1 MKIHVLHAY
10 NWSSL
15 YKKGTER
22 VDGQHSTLSWILRS
36 STPLGQGFPGQPYPQ
51 GWVLG
56 VSPSGPGIP
65 HSETGH
71 QHPHPRATHT
81 HTRAHAHTNTPHT
94 VISLSFFLPSLTFPS
109 ADAVTGRAV
118 ATGMRR
124 PQTPSSLTGTGQGR
138 RAWQLARSGQ
148 AGTSHRAQWL
158 PPPFGGSEQEKRS
171 PE

>member
-94 VISLSFFLPSLTFPS
+94 VISLSFFLPSLPPHLSFS
-109 ADAVTGRAV
+109 RCCDRKSCGNRNE
-118 ATGMRR
+118 
-124 PQTPSSLTGTGQGR
+124 TPSDPVIIDRYRPGEEGLAACKV
-138 RAWQLARSGQ
+138 RAGWNQPQSTVAPTTLW
-148 AGTSHRAQWL
+148 WL
-158 PPPFGGSEQEKRS
+158 
-171 PE
+171 